1 MGKLVEQSI
10 KTLYQGVSRQPDP
23 VRLPGQ
29 MEQADNVL
37 VSVVTGGFESRPSSR
52 HITDFNFISAS
63 DDPAVFAYSRDNQE
77 QYTIIINNG
86 ALKVF
91 DLSGTEYTVNSPNG
105 LTYLSGLT
113 SQDVSFVTVAD

>member
-29 MEQADNVL
+29 MEEADNIL

-52 HITDFNFISAS
+52 HIRNFDFIST
-63 DDPAVFAYSRDNQE
+63 DEDPAVYSYSRDNQE
-77 QYTIIINNG
+77 QYVIVVADNDVR
-86 ALKVF
+86 VF
-91 DLSGTEYTVNSPNG
+91 DLDGVEYTVNSPDG
-105 LTYLSGLT
+105 LSYIQG
-113 SQDVSFVTVAD
+113 